1 MTNLDRRSQRIQ
13 DITLEIRHLSL
24 ELDSLLSVSS
34 ISSSPPPLSRPL
46 APPSFVVGAR
56 VRILNSR
63 NGLQG
68 QLGTIVRTNDT
79 FVFFTLDSSGALV
92 WRSRHNLALLS

>member
-1 MTNLDRRSQRIQ
+1 MTNLDRRSRRIQ
-13 DITLEIRHLSL
+13 DITSELRRLSL

-34 ISSSPPPLSRPL
+34 SDSPVPSPPRP
-46 APPSFVVGAR
+46 PVPTFQVGSR

-68 QLGTIVRTNDT
+68 HLGTVVRTNDA
-79 FVFFTLDSSGALV
+79 FVFFTLDSSGDLV
-92 WRSRHNLALLS
+92 WRSRRNLALLS